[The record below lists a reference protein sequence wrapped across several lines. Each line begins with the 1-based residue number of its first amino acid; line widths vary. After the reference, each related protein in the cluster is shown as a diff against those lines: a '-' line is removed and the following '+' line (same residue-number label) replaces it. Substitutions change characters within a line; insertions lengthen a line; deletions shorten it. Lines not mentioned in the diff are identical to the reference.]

1 MQSKLPLAGIRVI
14 DFGRFIA
21 GPYCAMLLADMGAD
35 VIRVDRR
42 QGSEDRYIAAITESG
57 EGGGFLSLNR
67 NKRNL
72 TLDTAKPESA
82 EIIRRLVKGADVV
95 VANLPNNVLKN
106 MRLDY
111 DSLKAI
117 KPDIILAR
125 ISTFGP
131 DGPYANRVGFD
142 TVVQAMSGAMSLTGF
157 AGTSTPERAGAAHP
171 GGSGA
176 PVRDIVPFEDYG
188 TALHTAFGVMVALY
202 HRAQTGE
209 GQIVDGSLLA
219 TGVTYVQGLLAER
232 SVLGIERRQL
242 GNTSFYAA
250 PSDAYQTKDGWIVV
264 SAVGNDMFA
273 RWARLVGREDFIGD
287 ARFAGD
293 QLRADN
299 RVAITDAMNAWLST
313 RTTEQAI
320 AELERARVPAGPVL
334 DLQQVL
340 DDPQVKARELL
351 RYVEHPGAAKP
362 VPLAD
367 TAVRLSATPGGIRT
381 RAAALGEHTEE
392 VLREIGYN
400 DPEITKLREAGVV

>member
-1 MQSKLPLAGIRVI
+1 MQTSLPLSGIRVI

-72 TLDTAKPESA
+72 TLDTSKPESA
-82 EIIRRLVKGADVV
+82 EIIRRLVQGADVV
-95 VANLPNNVLKN
+95 VANLPNNVLKS

-111 DSLKAI
+111 DSLKAA

-142 TVVQAMSGAMSLTGF
+142 TVAQAMSGAMSLTGF
-157 AGTSTPERAGAAHP
+157 PD
-171 GGSGA
+171 A

-219 TGVTYVQGLLAER
+219 TGITYVQGLLAER
-232 SVLGIERRQL
+232 SVLGIQRRQM

-250 PSDAYQTKDGWIVV
+250 PSDAYQAKDGWIVV

-287 ARFAGD
+287 PRFAGD

-299 RVAITDAMNAWLST
+299 REAITEAMNAWLAT

-320 AELERARVPAGPVL
+320 AELEKARVPAGPVL
-334 DLQQVL
+334 DISQVL
-340 DDPQVKARELL
+340 EDPQVKARELL
-351 RYVEHPGAAKP
+351 KYVDHPGAAKP

-367 TAVRLSATPGGIRT
+367 TAVRLSATPGGIRR
-381 RAAALGEHTEE
+381 RAAALGEHTDE
-392 VLREIGYN
+392 VLREIGYGDN
-400 DPEITKLREAGVV
+400 EIAELRKAEVV

>member
-1 MQSKLPLAGIRVI
+1 MQSSLPLAGIRVI

-21 GPYCAMLLADMGAD
+21 GPYCAMLLADMGAQ

-72 TLDTAKPESA
+72 TLDTSKPESA
-82 EIIRRLVKGADVV
+82 EIVRRLVKGADVV
-95 VANLPNNVLKN
+95 VANLPMNVLKS

-142 TVVQAMSGAMSLTGF
+142 TVAQAMCGAMSLTGF
-157 AGTSTPERAGAAHP
+157 P
-171 GGSGA
+171 GA
-176 PVRDIVPFEDYG
+176 PVRDIVPFADYG

-219 TGVTYVQGLLAER
+219 TGVTFVQGLLAER
-232 SVLGIERRQL
+232 SVLGIERRQT
-242 GNTSFYAA
+242 GKTGFYAA
-250 PSDAYQTKDGWIVV
+250 PADAYQTKDGWIVV
-264 SAVGNDMFA
+264 SAVGNEMFA
-273 RWARLVGREDFIGD
+273 RWARLVGHEEFIGD
-287 ARFAGD
+287 PRFAGD

-299 RVAITDAMNAWLST
+299 RGPITEAMNAWLAS

-320 AELERARVPAGPVL
+320 RELEAARIPAGPVL
-334 DLQQVL
+334 ELDQVL

-351 RYVEHPGAAKP
+351 RYVDHPGAAKP
-362 VPLAD
+362 VPLAN
-367 TAVRLSATPGGIRT
+367 TAVQLSATPPGIRR
-381 RAAALGEHTEE
+381 RAATLGEHTDE
-392 VLREIGYN
+392 VLREIGYAEE
-400 DPEITKLREAGVV
+400 EIAGLRKAEVV

>member
-1 MQSKLPLAGIRVI
+1 MQAKLPLAGIRVI

-42 QGSEDRYIAAITESG
+42 QGSEDRYIAAITASG

-72 TLDTAKPESA
+72 TLDTSKSESA
-82 EIIRRLVKGADVV
+82 EIITRLVQDADVI
-95 VANLPNNVLKN
+95 VANLPINVLKS

-111 DSLKAI
+111 ESLKAI

-142 TVVQAMSGAMSLTGF
+142 TVAQAMSGAMSLTGF
-157 AGTSTPERAGAAHP
+157 P
-171 GGSGA
+171 GA
-176 PVRDIVPFEDYG
+176 PVRGIVPFADYG

-202 HRAQTGE
+202 HRARTGE

-219 TGVTYVQGLLAER
+219 TGVTFTQGLLAER
-232 SVLGIERRQL
+232 SVLGLERKQL
-242 GNTSFYAA
+242 GNASFYAA
-250 PSDAYQTKDGWIVV
+250 PSDAFRTKDGWIVV
-264 SAVGNDMFA
+264 AVVGNDMFA
-273 RWARLVGREDFIGD
+273 RWAKLVGREEMTGD
-287 ARFAGD
+287 PRFAGD

-299 RVAITDAMNAWLST
+299 RDAITEAMNAWLAT

-320 AELERARVPAGPVL
+320 AELEKARVPAGPVL
-334 DLQQVL
+334 ELDKVL
-340 DDPQVKARELL
+340 DDPQVKARGLL
-351 RYVEHPGAAKP
+351 KYVEHPGAGKP

-367 TAVRLSATPGGIRT
+367 TPVRLSATPGGIRE
-381 RAAALGEHTEE
+381 RAAALGEHTDEILKELGYSEE
-392 VLREIGYN
+392 EIIELRKAE
-400 DPEITKLREAGVV
+400 VV

>member
-1 MQSKLPLAGIRVI
+1 MPSKLPLSGIRVI

-42 QGSEDRYIAAITESG
+42 HGSEDRYIAAITESG

-72 TLDTAKPESA
+72 TLDTSKPESA
-82 EIIRRLVKGADVV
+82 EVIRRLVKSADVV
-95 VANLPNNVLKN
+95 VANLPNNVLKS

-111 DSLKAI
+111 ESLKVT

-142 TVVQAMSGAMSLTGF
+142 TVAQAMSGAMGLTGF
-157 AGTSTPERAGAAHP
+157 AET
-171 GGSGA
+171 

-219 TGVTYVQGLLAER
+219 TGITYVQGLLAER
-232 SVLGIERRQL
+232 AVLGIERRQL

-250 PSDAYQTKDGWIVV
+250 PSDCYQTKDGWIVV

-287 ARFAGD
+287 PRFATD

-299 RVAITDAMNAWLST
+299 RAAITDTMNAWLAT

-320 AELERARVPAGPVL
+320 GELEKARVPAGPVL

-381 RAAALGEHTEE
+381 RAAALGEHTDE
-392 VLREIGYN
+392 VLREIGYS
-400 DPEITKLREAGVV
+400 DEEITKLREAEVV

>member
-1 MQSKLPLAGIRVI
+1 MQSKLPLSGIRVI

-42 QGSEDRYIAAITESG
+42 HGSEDRYIAAITENG

-72 TLDTAKPESA
+72 TLDTAKPGSA
-82 EIIRRLVKGADVV
+82 EIIRRLVKGADVI
-95 VANLPNNVLKN
+95 VANLPNNVLKS

-111 DSLKAI
+111 DSLRAI

-125 ISTFGP
+125 MSTFGP

-142 TVVQAMSGAMSLTGF
+142 TVAQAMCGAMSLTGF
-157 AGTSTPERAGAAHP
+157 P
-171 GGSGA
+171 GA
-176 PVRDIVPFEDYG
+176 PVRDIVPFADYG

-202 HRAQTGE
+202 HRQQTGE

-219 TGVTYVQGLLAER
+219 TSITFVQGLLAER
-232 SVLGIERRQL
+232 AVLGIERRQL
-242 GNTSFYAA
+242 GNTSFYTA
-250 PSDAYQTKDGWIVV
+250 PADAYKTKDGWIVV

-273 RWARLVGREDFIGD
+273 RWARLVGHEEFVADP
-287 ARFAGD
+287 RFASD

-299 RVAITDAMNAWLST
+299 RGPITDAMNAWLAS

-320 AELERARVPAGPVL
+320 AELEKARVPAGPVL
-334 DLQQVL
+334 ELDQVL
-340 DDPQVKARELL
+340 EDPQVKAREML
-351 RYVEHPGAAKP
+351 RYVDHPGAAKP

-367 TAVRLSATPGGIRT
+367 TAVRLSATPGGIRQRT
-381 RAAALGEHTEE
+381 AALGEHTDE
-392 VLREIGYN
+392 VLREIGFGEE
-400 DPEITKLREAGVV
+400 EIGRLRKAEVV

>member
-42 QGSEDRYIAAITESG
+42 HGSEDRYIAAITESG

-72 TLDTAKPESA
+72 TLDTSKPDSA

-95 VANLPNNVLKN
+95 VANLPNNVLKS

-157 AGTSTPERAGAAHP
+157 ATLSH
-171 GGSGA
+171 SK
-176 PVRDIVPFEDYG
+176 I
-188 TALHTAFGVMVALY
+188 L
-202 HRAQTGE
+202 AQRCTR
-209 GQIVDGSLLA
+209 
-219 TGVTYVQGLLAER
+219 R
-232 SVLGIERRQL
+232 S
-242 GNTSFYAA
+242 A
-250 PSDAYQTKDGWIVV
+250 
-264 SAVGNDMFA
+264 
-273 RWARLVGREDFIGD
+273 
-287 ARFAGD
+287 
-293 QLRADN
+293 
-299 RVAITDAMNAWLST
+299 
-313 RTTEQAI
+313 
-320 AELERARVPAGPVL
+320 
-334 DLQQVL
+334 
-340 DDPQVKARELL
+340 
-351 RYVEHPGAAKP
+351 
-362 VPLAD
+362 
-367 TAVRLSATPGGIRT
+367 
-381 RAAALGEHTEE
+381 
-392 VLREIGYN
+392 
-400 DPEITKLREAGVV
+400 

>member
-1 MQSKLPLAGIRVI
+1 MQASLPLAGIRVI

-42 QGSEDRYIAAITESG
+42 QGSEDRSIAAITESG

-72 TLDTAKPESA
+72 TLDTSKPESA
-82 EIIRRLVKGADVV
+82 EIIHRLVKGADVV
-95 VANLPNNVLKN
+95 VANLPNNVLKS

-111 DSLKAI
+111 DSLKAT

-142 TVVQAMSGAMSLTGF
+142 TVAQAMSGAMSLTGF
-157 AGTSTPERAGAAHP
+157 P
-171 GGSGA
+171 GA

-219 TGVTYVQGLLAER
+219 TGITYVQGLLAER

-242 GNTSFYAA
+242 GNTGYYTA
-250 PSDAYQTKDGWIVV
+250 PADAYKTKDGWIVV

-287 ARFAGD
+287 PRFAGD

-299 RVAITDAMNAWLST
+299 RDAITEAMNAWLAT

-320 AELERARVPAGPVL
+320 AELEKARVPAGPVM

-351 RYVEHPGAAKP
+351 KYVEHPGAAKP

-367 TAVRLSATPGGIRT
+367 TAVRLSATPGGIRR
-381 RAAALGEHTEE
+381 RAAALGEHTDE
-392 VLREIGYN
+392 VLREIGYSEE
-400 DPEITKLREAGVV
+400 EIARLREKQVV